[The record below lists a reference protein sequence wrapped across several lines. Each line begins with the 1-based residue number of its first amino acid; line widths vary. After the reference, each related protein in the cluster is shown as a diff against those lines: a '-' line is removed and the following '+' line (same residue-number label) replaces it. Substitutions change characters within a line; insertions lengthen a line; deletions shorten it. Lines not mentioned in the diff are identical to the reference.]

1 MYIDKPKKEF
11 RGANLFFGIL
21 LIKGAVERI
30 AKILFPFPLST
41 SVSQMIE
48 SSKLNSELKS
58 KPTIRYMT
66 PEEEMR
72 YLISTH
78 NDKPISTDGI

>member
-1 MYIDKPKKEF
+1 MITEVLK
-11 RGANLFFGIL
+11 
-21 LIKGAVERI
+21 LIAEKGPMLYAAYSRLM
-30 AKILFPFPLST
+30 KH
-41 SVSQMIE
+41 E
-48 SSKLNSELKS
+48 SKS

-78 NDKPISTDGI
+78 DDKPISTDSI

>member
-1 MYIDKPKKEF
+1 MFLRRVSARGITDVRRRRKMAAKKRDLLGDF
-11 RGANLFFGIL
+11 SLGAMIAENMKRNAETMEQVAAIL
-21 LIKGAVERI
+21 
-30 AKILFPFPLST
+30 
-41 SVSQMIE
+41 
-48 SSKLNSELKS
+48 N

-78 NDKPISTDGI
+78 DENNR

>member
-1 MYIDKPKKEF
+1 MITEVLK
-11 RGANLFFGIL
+11 
-21 LIKGAVERI
+21 LIAEKGPMLYAAYSRLM
-30 AKILFPFPLST
+30 KH
-41 SVSQMIE
+41 E
-48 SSKLNSELKS
+48 SKS

-78 NDKPISTDGI
+78 NGQEDTTL

>member
-30 AKILFPFPLST
+30 AKIFNPFPIST
-41 SVSQMIE
+41 SIQEMID
-48 SSKLNSELKS
+48 KTNS
-58 KPTIRYMT
+58 KPIIRYMT
-66 PEEEMR
+66 EAEVME
-72 YLISTH
+72 YLISTKKS
-78 NDKPISTDGI
+78 D

>member
-11 RGANLFFGIL
+11 RGANLFFGAL
-21 LIKGAVERI
+21 LIKNTVEVI
-30 AKILFPFPLST
+30 IKSLNPFPIST
-41 SVSQMIE
+41 SISQMIE
-48 SSKLNSELKS
+48 SSELNS

-78 NDKPISTDGI
+78 NENNR

>member
-11 RGANLFFGIL
+11 RGANLFFGIQ
-21 LIKGAVERI
+21 LIKGAAERI
-30 AKILFPFPLST
+30 AKIFNQFPVST
-41 SVSQMIE
+41 SVQEMID
-48 SSKLNSELKS
+48 KTNS
-58 KPTIRYMT
+58 KPTIRYMS

-78 NDKPISTDGI
+78 NDR

>member
-11 RGANLFFGIL
+11 RGANLFFGIQ

-30 AKILFPFPLST
+30 AKILFRFPLST

-48 SSKLNSELKS
+48 SSELKS

-78 NDKPISTDGI
+78 DENNR

>member
-1 MYIDKPKKEF
+1 MCKMYIDKPKKEF
-11 RGANLFFGIL
+11 RSANLSFGAL
-21 LIKGAVERI
+21 LLKESVERF
-30 AKILFPFPLST
+30 AKIVSPFPLST
-41 SVSQMIE
+41 SVQEMID
-48 SSKLNSELKS
+48 KTNS

-78 NDKPISTDGI
+78 NGQEDTTL

>member
-1 MYIDKPKKEF
+1 MYIDKPEKEL

-21 LIKGAVERI
+21 LIKDAVERI

-58 KPTIRYMT
+58 KLKIRYMS

-72 YLISTH
+72 YIISTH
-78 NDKPISTDGI
+78 NENNR